1 VRQRPRG
8 RIRLALACLAS
19 CLCLLGSGASLA
31 QERLE
36 AAYELRW
43 RGLEIARFEV
53 TLAADE
59 AAYRVAYA
67 ARTTGFIAWLFPFTS
82 AGASEGGMAGP
93 APAPEHYTGRSI
105 RRDGTSTWSVDFGPE
120 GDARRVEVKVPEDE
134 ERDPVPDALRV
145 APDPL
150 ALALQA
156 TRAAAP
162 GIRFAGTSF
171 DGKRAVR
178 FELVCEPAERALV
191 PDDLALAI
199 GSALGCTLD
208 GEVVAGASRR
218 WPSGRDAE
226 RRPAQVL
233 LSREIVGGRYWPVRV
248 EAQTRFGAVVAR
260 LTGHR

>member
-8 RIRLALACLAS
+8 QSRLTPASLACLF
-19 CLCLLGSGASLA
+19 LLSPGASLA
-31 QERLE
+31 QDRLE

-53 TLAADE
+53 TLATDR
-59 AAYRVAYA
+59 AAYRLAYA

-82 AGASEGGMAGP
+82 AGASEGAMAGSGP
-93 APAPEHYTGRSI
+93 LPERYAGRSS
-105 RRDGTSTWSVDFGPE
+105 RRDGTSTWSVEFGPE
-120 GDARRVEVKVPEDE
+120 GDARRVEVEVPEDE

-150 ALALQA
+150 TLALQA
-156 TRAAAP
+156 TRAVAP
-162 GIRFAGTSF
+162 GIRLAGTSF

-178 FELVCEPAERALV
+178 FALVCDPAERALT
-191 PDDLALAI
+191 PDEALLAI
-199 GSALGCTLD
+199 ETALGCSLD
-208 GEVVAGASRR
+208 GEIAAGASRR

-233 LSREIVGGRYWPVRV
+233 LSREIVAGRYWPVRV

-260 LTGHR
+260 LTRHR

>member
-1 VRQRPRG
+1 VRQRR
-8 RIRLALACLAS
+8 RRRSRLAPAWLAF
-19 CLCLLGSGASLA
+19 CLCLLAPGTGLA
-31 QERLE
+31 KERLE

-82 AGASEGGMAGP
+82 AGASVGDMAGP
-93 APAPEHYTGRSI
+93 GLRPERYAGRSI
-105 RRDGTSTWSVDFGPE
+105 RRDGTSTWSVEFGPE

-134 ERDPVPDALRV
+134 ERDPVPKALRV

-150 ALALQA
+150 ALALEA
-156 TRAAAP
+156 TGAAAP
-162 GIRFAGTSF
+162 GIRFAGMSF

-178 FELVCEPAERALV
+178 FELVCEPAERALA
-191 PDDLALAI
+191 PDEAALAI
-199 GSALGCTLD
+199 DSALGCTLD
-208 GEVVAGASRR
+208 GEVAAGASRR
-218 WPSGRDAE
+218 WQSGRDAA

-233 LSREIVGGRYWPVRV
+233 LSREIVAGRYWPVRV

-260 LTGHR
+260 LTRHR